1 MEALNTYKTEKT
13 LAEQMN
19 ERLAEM
25 KMTKGKAQTVS
36 VPVIEESPVNIECKV
51 TQVIE
56 LGSHD
61 MFLAEVTA
69 VLADEKYMDETGK
82 FDLNKTDLIAYSHGQ
97 YFTLGDYVGKF
108 GYSVQKKK

>member
-1 MEALNTYKTEKT
+1 MI
-13 LAEQMN
+13 
-19 ERLAEM
+19 
-25 KMTKGKAQTVS
+25 
-36 VPVIEESPVNIECKV
+36 P
-51 TQVIE
+51 

-61 MFLAEVTA
+61 MFLAEVLGVT
-69 VLADEKYMDETGK
+69 VDEKYMDETGK